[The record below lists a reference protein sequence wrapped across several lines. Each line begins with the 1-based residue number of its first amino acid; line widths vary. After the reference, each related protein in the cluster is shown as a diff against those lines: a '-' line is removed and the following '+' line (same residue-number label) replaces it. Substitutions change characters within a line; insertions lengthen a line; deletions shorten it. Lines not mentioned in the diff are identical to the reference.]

1 MKRLLVIL
9 LLSLTAVIY
18 ADAQSCVSKETD
30 MKFFTSVNV
39 SDHFSLTLRKGSG
52 YMLKTNIDERI
63 EPFLIAYVQ
72 NDVLYLDIDRKKFTP
87 ELKKALRTAQGND
100 PVLEAEVSVPLL
112 NMLEINDDAVVKGA
126 DVIETESFVLK
137 AAEKASVTDLEV
149 MCSKAE
155 VNVSRS
161 SVVNAEINASSV
173 LKISSSGTSKT
184 YVKHRGDSLSIAST
198 GSSAIEAVIE
208 VKGLVVDN
216 SGMSSVNIVSGK
228 AGSLMVDASGSAR
241 FNAAD
246 VAVPSAYMVQSG
258 SSRSVVN
265 VTDTLK
271 VNLVGN
277 SALEFEGNP
286 YIDLEKIVSSTLTR
300 YDTTSSK

>member
-1 MKRLLVIL
+1 MKRFLIIL
-9 LLSLTAVIY
+9 MLSLVAVSY
-18 ADAQSCVSKETD
+18 ADAQNCVSKETD

-39 SDHFSLTLRKGSG
+39 SDQFSLTLRKGTG
-52 YMLKTNIDERI
+52 YVLKTNIDERI

-87 ELKKALRTAQGND
+87 ELKKALRTPQGNGS
-100 PVLEAEVSVPLL
+100 VLEAEVSVPLL
-112 NMLEINDDAVVKGA
+112 KSLEISDNALIKCL

-137 AAEKASVTDLEV
+137 ATEKARVSDLEV
-149 MCSKAE
+149 MCSNAE
-155 VNVSRS
+155 VNISKS
-161 SVVNAEINASSV
+161 SAVNAEISASSV
-173 LKISSSGTSKT
+173 LKISSAGTSKA

-208 VKGLVVDN
+208 VKGLMVDN

-246 VAVPSAYMVQSG
+246 VAVPSVYMVQSG

-277 SALEFEGNP
+277 SSLEFKGNP
-286 YIDLEKIVSSTLTR
+286 YIELEKIVSSTLTR
-300 YDTTSSK
+300 YDATSSK